1 MSSRGPG
8 HRSRSR
14 GVSLIEAIVAL
25 AVMGFGML
33 GIAAMQSSLRQNSD
47 TARQRAEATRLAS
60 EAIEAMRSY
69 SVVNT
74 AGGKIAY
81 ADLVTGVAAPQ
92 LALPSTIT
100 GTNATY
106 TRTVEVS
113 DTSAQNRKTVFVK
126 ISWNDRSGQPQELL
140 VSTEIHRSPPELAA
154 SLIVPA
160 SGTATQLPGGR
171 HPTLP
176 KAAVDNGDGTSSFTP
191 PGGSVVWKFNNASG
205 VIEAICNPSCASAYG
220 RLLSGYIGFATGT
233 TAPTS
238 SESEAPPSLAL
249 ADFTS
254 SPPTAGIVV
263 VQTKPVAPPFAP
275 DCFQERLPPAPA
287 PTRVI
292 AYYCALFTN
301 TSTTPNYIWSG
312 RAVLA
317 ALPLSTPMVKPSW
330 LASTIA
336 DSNASAYRLCRYTT
350 QRSHVAVGAG
360 TPAMRNRDHPLDY
373 VDVKENLINQNFLII
388 RAGDGSSAFDC
399 PNDDTTTP
407 LLNGRTW
414 HHQPSS

>member
-106 TRTVEVS
+106 TRTVEVN
-113 DTSAQNRKTVFVK
+113 DTGAQNRKTVFVK
-126 ISWNDRSGQPQELL
+126 ITWADRGGQPQELVL
-140 VSTEIHRSPPELAA
+140 STEIQRSPPELAA

-160 SGTATQLPGGR
+160 AKFLPGGR
-171 HPTLP
+171 HPTIP
-176 KAAVDNGDGTSSFTP
+176 QTAIDNGDGTSSFTP

-220 RLLSGYIGFATGT
+220 RLLSGYIGFATDPT
-233 TAPTS
+233 QPTS
-238 SESEAPPSLAL
+238 SESEAPPSLAHT
-249 ADFTS
+249 AFTS

>member
-1 MSSRGPG
+1 MSSRRPG

-220 RLLSGYIGFATGT
+220 RLLSGYIGFATDPT
-233 TAPTS
+233 QPTS
-238 SESEAPPSLAL
+238 SESEAPPSLAHT
-249 ADFTS
+249 AFTS

>member
-160 SGTATQLPGGR
+160 SGTATRLPGGR
-171 HPTLP
+171 HPTIP
-176 KAAVDNGDGTSSFTP
+176 QAAIDNGDGTSSFTP

-220 RLLSGYIGFATGT
+220 RLLSGHIGFATGT
-233 TAPTS
+233 TPPTS

-263 VQTKPVAPPFAP
+263 VQTKPVAPPYAP
-275 DCFQERLPPAPA
+275 ECFHERLPAAPA

-292 AYYCALFTN
+292 AYYCAVFTDN
-301 TSTTPNYIWSG
+301 STTPPYVWSG
-312 RAVLA
+312 RSRLVG
-317 ALPLSTPMVKPSW
+317 LPPSTPLQEPSW
-330 LASTIA
+330 FASSIA
-336 DSNASAYRLCRYTT
+336 DNSASAYRLCRYTT
-350 QRSHVAVGAG
+350 ERSPVAVGTG

-373 VDVKENLINQNFLII
+373 VDVKENLVNQNFLLI
-388 RAGDGSSAFDC
+388 RAGDGTTVFDC
-399 PNDDTTTP
+399 PDDDTTTP